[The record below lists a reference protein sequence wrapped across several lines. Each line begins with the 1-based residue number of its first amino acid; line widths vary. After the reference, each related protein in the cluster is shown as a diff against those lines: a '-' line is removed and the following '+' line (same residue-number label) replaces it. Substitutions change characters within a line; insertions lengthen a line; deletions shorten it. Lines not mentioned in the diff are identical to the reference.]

1 VASSGTEDSGA
12 SSRAGAEDG
21 RAERGAAAAALGRRA
36 LRAAAHALRAA
47 EPYAARAAG
56 AAAGL
61 AAGLYGVAAGF
72 LIGAMVDIA
81 RLEARERRRI
91 ETFLEDP
98 SGEAP
103 REIAEGLAAAAAL
116 ALRGDWPGTAD
127 RETRTI
133 LFGRLAAEA
142 AGADARARRE
152 AERAADVAYRFGRPD
167 LVGLARRMASS
178 EVPCSGATLLARW
191 AYALAALG
199 GRGLDA
205 GDELRIRAALA
216 DCGLGA
222 EEQLA
227 ARAAAFPGS
236 KDPWTTLGLSPGAS
250 AAEAKRAYRRLSRLF
265 HPDVAEGSADGGAR
279 FREVREAY
287 AALAAARPP
296 RA

>member
-1 VASSGTEDSGA
+1 MASSGTEDSG
-12 SSRAGAEDG
+12 GGG
-21 RAERGAAAAALGRRA
+21 RAERRAAAEALGRRA
-36 LRAAAHALRAA
+36 TRALRAYACALRKA

-91 ETFLEDP
+91 EAFLERP

-103 REIAEGLAAAAAL
+103 KEIVEGLAAAAAL

-127 RETRTI
+127 GETRMI

-142 AGADARARRE
+142 AGADARRRRE
-152 AERAADVAYRFGRPD
+152 AERAADVAFRFGRPD

-178 EVPCSGATLLARW
+178 EAACAGATLLARW
-191 AYALAALG
+191 AYSLAALG
-199 GRGLDA
+199 GRGLDP

-227 ARAAAFPGS
+227 ARAEAFPGS

-287 AALAAARPP
+287 AALAARRAP